1 MLVTSD
7 PSGAAG
13 AGAGPL
19 EQAGLGAAD
28 AVAPRVDVLGA
39 DVLGAGVIGVG
50 VDLVHVPSFAE
61 QLELAGSR
69 FAGVFTPGERR
80 DAADRAAGHGGGPGR
95 HLAVRWAAK
104 EALVTAWSA
113 SLFGEPPVMGDEAL
127 RQVEVVC
134 DAWGR
139 PRLRLLGAVAR
150 HLPDVR
156 SHLSL
161 THDTD
166 HALAYVLLTH

>member
-1 MLVTSD
+1 MTSD
-7 PSGAAG
+7 RSGAAAAG
-13 AGAGPL
+13 AGRV
-19 EQAGLGAAD
+19 ERAGLGAAE
-28 AVAPRVDVLGA
+28 AVAPGVAVPEIVVSGAVVL
-39 DVLGAGVIGVG
+39 GVG
-50 VDLVHVPSFAE
+50 VDLVHVPSFE
-61 QLELAGSR
+61 QQLELAGSR

-80 DAADRAAGHGGGPGR
+80 DVADRAAGHGGGSGR

-104 EALVTAWSA
+104 EALVKAWSA

-139 PRLRLLGAVAR
+139 PRLRLLGAVAT
-150 HLPDVR
+150 HLLDVET
-156 SHLSL
+156 HLSL
-161 THDTD
+161 THDAD